1 MSASGFGLSL
11 IWGFLSRW
19 NGAHLRKAIKPAQK
33 QNGRPFRVALTR
45 FGAALHRPQ
54 INSLKAIRRND
65 RHTFVTRITL
75 SAYKNHSACA
85 TKFEKKVFAL
95 IHFMD
100 FSILK
105 PSITALRY
113 FTRQ

>member
-1 MSASGFGLSL
+1 MTGPCDFMSASGFGLSL

-19 NGAHLRKAIKPAQK
+19 NGAHLLKAIKPPPK

-65 RHTFVTRITL
+65 RQSTVTSNDNFHSHQNR
-75 SAYKNHSACA
+75 KNAQVLFGSFLPR
-85 TKFEKKVFAL
+85 T
-95 IHFMD
+95 
-100 FSILK
+100 
-105 PSITALRY
+105 
-113 FTRQ
+113 